1 MSVGVNKVMLLGYLT
16 KDPEKKV
23 TNSGLSITKTVF
35 AINNQYKKDG
45 QVVKE
50 VEFIGVTWFGKTA
63 DLVYQYLKKGSLAMV
78 QGKLK
83 HEEWKDK
90 NSGENRRKLE
100 VYGEEVTF
108 LDSKKEERKV
118 DEEIPY

>member
-23 TNSGLSITKTVF
+23 TNSGVSITKIVI

-45 QVVKE
+45 EVVKDA
-50 VEFIGVTWFGKTA
+50 EFIGVTYFNKLA
-63 DLVYQYLKKGSLAMV
+63 DLVYQYVKKGSLVMIE
-78 QGKLK
+78 GHLK

-90 NSGENRRKLE
+90 NTGENRRKLE
-100 VYGEEVTF
+100 VYGNEITF
-108 LDSKKEERKV
+108 LDSKTKEV
-118 DEEIPY
+118 L